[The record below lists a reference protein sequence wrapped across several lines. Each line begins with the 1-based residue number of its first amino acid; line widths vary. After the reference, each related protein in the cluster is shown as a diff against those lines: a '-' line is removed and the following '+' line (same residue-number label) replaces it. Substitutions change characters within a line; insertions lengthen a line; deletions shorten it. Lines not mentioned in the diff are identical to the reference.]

1 MIIPDTAPKI
11 SNDKKSL
18 NSRHILPLSFLSR
31 KKKRS
36 ACAGSAAPQTDG
48 RRHILRCRRSKYRSG
63 YASLL
68 RLVSARV
75 RRACAPAF
83 PCKLTTQKKVDFRR
97 VFFAAPAVFANV
109 LHKTD
114 GSHTN
119 RPFFPSKQDVREGVF
134 SQINQLS
141 RSVFCFF
148 SSRKEIV
155 PLSFLSR
162 KKKRSACAGSA
173 APQTDGRR
181 HILRCRRSKYRSGY
195 ASLLRLVS
203 ARVRRACAPAFP
215 CKPTTQKKVDF
226 RRVFFA
232 APAVFASLQH
242 KTDGSHTNR
251 PFFVPGRICG
261 KAFSPEREPPPQCL
275 LFLFFKKRKRT
286 PSRKEIVPPKS
297 AVLPAENA
305 FQQ

>member
-1 MIIPDTAPKI
+1 MNRPFFRSKRDVRETIFSQKNILPRNVFCFF
-11 SNDKKSL
+11 S
-18 NSRHILPLSFLSR
+18 SRKEIVPLSFLSR

-97 VFFAAPAVFANV
+97 VFFAAFSVSAN
-109 LHKTD
+109 LQHKTD

-119 RPFFPSKQDVREGVF
+119 RPFFPSKQDVRENVF
-134 SQINQLS
+134 SQKNILP

-155 PLSFLSR
+155 PFSFLSR
-162 KKKRSACAGSA
+162 KK
-173 APQTDGRR
+173 
-181 HILRCRRSKYRSGY
+181 
-195 ASLLRLVS
+195 
-203 ARVRRACAPAFP
+203 
-215 CKPTTQKKVDF
+215 
-226 RRVFFA
+226 
-232 APAVFASLQH
+232 
-242 KTDGSHTNR
+242 
-251 PFFVPGRICG
+251 
-261 KAFSPEREPPPQCL
+261 
-275 LFLFFKKRKRT
+275 RKRT
-286 PSRKEIVPPKS
+286 PLEEKKSFPQRAPSYLPKMRFSSDGGSVAFGTKAGAAVASDGAAAGVGAASAGPP
-297 AVLPAENA
+297 
-305 FQQ
+305 